1 MDEIFYPTGNGS
13 NLLTMIIVCI
23 LSHAEYGRNDH
34 WEDAEL
40 KVNNIFSH
48 LMELGF
54 RVEAIGKKVSLDN
67 QDYLSTTGCSI
78 LSPTER
84 VLP

>member
-1 MDEIFYPTGNGS
+1 
-13 NLLTMIIVCI
+13 
-23 LSHAEYGRNDH
+23 
-34 WEDAEL
+34 
-40 KVNNIFSH
+40 
-48 LMELGF
+48 MELGF
-54 RVEAIGKKVSLDN
+54 RVEAIGKKVSLEN

>member
-1 MDEIFYPTGNGS
+1 MRNTDEMTIEKTHPT
-13 NLLTMIIVCI
+13 
-23 LSHAEYGRNDH
+23 LS
-34 WEDAEL
+34 EL
-40 KVNNIFSH
+40 KMVFNNIFSH

>member
-1 MDEIFYPTGNGS
+1 MDGIFYPTGTAYNFGFPKFRCVKTE
-13 NLLTMIIVCI
+13 LLI
-23 LSHAEYGRNDH
+23 
-34 WEDAEL
+34 
-40 KVNNIFSH
+40 KIFSH

-54 RVEAIGKKVSLDN
+54 RVEAIGKKVSLEN